1 MGPRRYFPMRVS
13 IITALSSF
21 VFCAC
26 AAAPFAN
33 PETDSGSPVPVE
45 EGGAPP
51 PPPGCHIEKLPSD
64 DPCVLDE
71 SAGVFVSTSLGSA
84 AGDGTRTHPFASI
97 QTGIDHA
104 KATKRRV
111 YVCAEAYAESIAIAD
126 G

>member
-13 IITALSSF
+13 IASALSSF

-26 AAAPFAN
+26 ASAPF
-33 PETDSGSPVPVE
+33 SPSADVDAGTSIPVQ

-51 PPPGCHIEKLPSD
+51 PPPGCTIEKLPKD

-71 SAGVFVSTSLGSA
+71 SAGVFVSSSMGSS
-84 AGDGTRTHPFASI
+84 AGDGTRTHPFARI
-97 QTGIDHA
+97 QVGIDFA

-111 YVCAEAYAESIAIAD
+111 YVCAEAYAESLTVA
-126 G
+126 